1 MLSISSAIVEDVENM
16 RETMPALIVY
26 YYFDLKDASKR
37 DLRGLLSSLL
47 FQLGYLSDRCWDIL
61 YQLYLGFRDG
71 SEQPSEVRLTGCLK
85 NMLELQRE
93 VPIFIFMD
101 ALDECPSTNAT
112 PSARTKI
119 LDFLKD
125 LIRLNHPNLFICITS
140 CPEQDIDT
148 VLDPLIPVSF
158 RVSLQEE
165 QGQRKD
171 IDDYIHSFVDADRA
185 MCRWREED
193 KALVIRT
200 LSERANGLWGTSN
213 AMTHESC

>member
-1 MLSISSAIVEDVENM
+1 M

-37 DLRGLLSSLL
+37 DLRGLLASLL

-61 YQLYLGFRDG
+61 YRLYLGFRDG
-71 SEQPSEVRLTGCLK
+71 SEQPSELALTRCLK
-85 NMLELQRE
+85 DMLELQRE

-101 ALDECPSTNAT
+101 ALDECPGTTGT

-125 LIRLNHPNLFICITS
+125 LVGLNHQNLFICITS
-140 CPEQDIDT
+140 CPEHDIDT
-148 VLDPLIPVSF
+148 GLNPLPPMSF

-165 QGQRKD
+165 HGQRKD
-171 IDDYIHSFVDADRA
+171 IDDYIRSFVDADRA

-213 AMTHESC
+213 AMPHESC